1 MKPAPFKY
9 VAPSSLE
16 QALEIMS
23 EHGTEAKLLAGGQ
36 SLIPVMNFR
45 LAYPTLIVDL
55 NRVTELGRLQAP
67 DNGELR
73 VGAMVRQRQLEH
85 DPIVAQRAP
94 LVHETMPHVAH
105 SQIRNRGT
113 LGGSLA
119 HADPAAELPVIMV
132 TLRARFRLRKKG
144 GERWVDAESFYQS
157 LFTTALEPEEILD
170 EIWIPTMPRHGG
182 WAFLEFARRHGDYA
196 QAGVAAIIDL
206 DDSGLCR
213 GARLVFLNV
222 GEIPMAAD
230 RTVTALIG
238 HAPSAALLSAG
249 GRHPRPGQVQAPSRR
264 RAGRASHAAGPH
276 PRSGRMGIVSKHTI
290 QVIVNGTACRTEVE
304 ARLLLSDFLRHELR
318 LTGTHV
324 GCEQG
329 VCGACTVLFNGAP
342 VRSCLMLAVQADGH
356 EIQTVEGLGTPDN
369 LHPIQAAFR
378 EAHGLQCG
386 FCTPGFL
393 MTLLPFLASNPNP
406 TEEEIRVA
414 VSGNLCRCTGYQHIV
429 DAALLAAQYLSPD
442 QAANSTGGASG

>member
-238 HAPSAALLSAG
+238 HAPSAALIAEVAQEAARNEIEPVG
-249 GRHPRPGQVQAPSRR
+249 DIHATAKYKRH
-264 RAGRASHAAGPH
+264 
-276 PRSGRMGIVSKHTI
+276 
-290 QVIVNGTACRTEVE
+290 
-304 ARLLLSDFLRHELR
+304 
-318 LTGTHV
+318 
-324 GCEQG
+324 
-329 VCGACTVLFNGAP
+329 
-342 VRSCLMLAVQADGH
+342 
-356 EIQTVEGLGTPDN
+356 
-369 LHPIQAAFR
+369 
-378 EAHGLQCG
+378 
-386 FCTPGFL
+386 
-393 MTLLPFLASNPNP
+393 
-406 TEEEIRVA
+406 
-414 VSGNLCRCTGYQHIV
+414 
-429 DAALLAAQYLSPD
+429 LAAVLAERAMR
-442 QAANSTGGASG
+442 QALTRAREGWGL